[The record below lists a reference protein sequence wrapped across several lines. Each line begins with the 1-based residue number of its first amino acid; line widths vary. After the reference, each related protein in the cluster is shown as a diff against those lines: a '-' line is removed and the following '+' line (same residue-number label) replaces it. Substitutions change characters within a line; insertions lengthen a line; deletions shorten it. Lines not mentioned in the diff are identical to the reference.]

1 MTPES
6 WLFRNSFISS
16 RDALSRLRNP
26 EARIGLCLLTRNA
39 AFTLG
44 RHLLLLRHGWPG
56 GVAPWSEILVADLG
70 STDSTAEVARE
81 HGAVF
86 LEPAERLA
94 ATLEPPSD
102 GDGLARAL
110 AATKSDIL
118 FVVPSDLIRLE
129 VASIATMIRALLD
142 DPAVHLCL
150 GVSEVDG
157 GPLSA
162 LGTRPLLAALHP
174 ELALVVD
181 PTTPLLALR
190 TAGIRDL
197 PLALTAGYEAALVVD
212 CRAAHGLAS
221 LAQVR
226 IPRLEWEVEDPR
238 LEPSRAFRTIVALL
252 EALRRT
258 GHFSTTRELGHLFPR
273 PRDWTENGPRLVSN
287 LEVFPWTKE
296 KSHLP
301 AADGI

>member
-1 MTPES
+1 VTPES
-6 WLFRNSFISS
+6 WLFRNSFLPS
-16 RDALSRLRNP
+16 RDALARLRST
-26 EARIGLCLLTRNA
+26 EAKIGLCVLTRNA

-44 RHLLLLRHGWPG
+44 RHLLLLQHGWPG
-56 GVAPWSEILVADLG
+56 GIAPWSEILVADLG
-70 STDSTAEVARE
+70 STDSTGDIARE
-81 HGAVF
+81 HGAIF

-118 FVVPSDLIRLE
+118 FVVPSSLIRLD
-129 VASIATMIRALLD
+129 VASIATMIRSLLD
-142 DPAVHLCL
+142 DPAIQLCL
-150 GVSEVDG
+150 GASDAEG
-157 GPLSA
+157 GPMST

-197 PLALTAGYEAALVVD
+197 PLARSAGYECALVVD
-212 CRAAHGLAS
+212 CRANHGLES

-226 IPRLEWEVEDPR
+226 VPPLEWEVLDPR
-238 LEPSRAFRTIVALL
+238 LDPARAFKTVVALL
-252 EALRRT
+252 ESLRRT
-258 GHFSTTRELGHLFPR
+258 GHLSTTRELGHLYPR
-273 PRDWTENGPRLVSN
+273 PKDWTASGPRFITS
-287 LEVFPWTKE
+287 LEVFPWTK
-296 KSHLP
+296 KQP
-301 AADGI
+301 QPPVADGV